1 MIKIGITGG
10 IGSGKSYVCHIIKSM
25 GYPVYDC
32 DSEAKRLMVTN
43 RHIIE
48 SLTSIIGSEAYLADG
63 NLNRTA
69 VAQFLF
75 KNKENAERINSIVH
89 PVVKEDFLHWA
100 SLQKSD
106 LVFMESAI
114 LFESGF
120 NNAVD
125 HTLAVYAPK
134 ETRIQRTM
142 QRDNATWEQI
152 EARMQQQ
159 MTDEEIR
166 TLADHLIE
174 NDGKADVEEQIR
186 MFIHRFS

>member
-10 IGSGKSYVCHIIKSM
+10 IGSGKSYVCHIINGM
-25 GYPVYDC
+25 GFPVYDC
-32 DSEAKRLMVTN
+32 DSEAKRLMVAN

-48 SLTSIIGSEAYLADG
+48 SLTALIGNEAYLADG
-63 NLNRTA
+63 NLNKNA
-69 VAQFLF
+69 VAQYLF
-75 KNKENAERINSIVH
+75 RSQENADRINSIVH
-89 PVVKEDFLHWA
+89 PVVKDDFLSWA
-100 SLQKSD
+100 SSQQAD

-125 HTLAVYAPK
+125 YTLAVCAPM
-134 ETRIQRTM
+134 ETRIQRAM
-142 QRDNATWEQI
+142 QRDNATRKQI
-152 EARMQQQ
+152 EARMKRQ

-166 TLADHLIE
+166 TLADYLIE
-174 NDGKADVEEQIR
+174 NDGKADLNEQIR